1 MVEID
6 LLPRFTLRDL
16 HGIISSGLKD
26 EKIRKLTCSLGKRSY
41 VIIFRPLEY
50 EVNFL
55 WEDDEGKS
63 RNQKIYL
70 RGEPSNLKPETYVW
84 YFVCPHTGKNCRTLY
99 TDGKVIT
106 SRYAFRHTY
115 SARNKSH
122 KQRKLE
128 RIYSTMETEE
138 DLIKFIKGLLR
149 GVGRPRKRV

>member
-1 MVEID
+1 MIEID

-26 EKIRKLTCSLGKRSY
+26 EKTKKLTCSLDERSY
-41 VIIFRPLEY
+41 VIVFRPLDY

-55 WEDDEGKS
+55 WEDDEGKC
-63 RNQKIYL
+63 RHQKIYL

-106 SRYAFRHTY
+106 SRHAFRHTY
-115 SARNKSH
+115 STRNKSH
-122 KQRKLE
+122 KQREME
-128 RIYSTMETEE
+128 RILNTMETEE
-138 DLIKFIKGLLR
+138 DWIKFRKGLFR
-149 GVGRPRKRV
+149 GIGRPRK